1 MAKNTKIRE
10 DDGGVILKSP
20 KKIGEYM
27 HATRPSV
34 WIVLLAIALL
44 LLGFLQWAIFG
55 TVELSYST
63 KAYTDNGVTVC
74 WIDYMDAIE
83 IEPGAKV
90 LSSNNSGKVVKINDT
105 ADSAQD
111 VLDIVGTLYIREFAL
126 LSDTNYYRVY
136 IEMDKDLPDGVI
148 DVKIIEGTITPGQY
162 VFNLKGE

>member
-1 MAKNTKIRE
+1 
-10 DDGGVILKSP
+10 
-20 KKIGEYM
+20 M

-63 KAYTDNGVTVC
+63 KAYTDDGVTVC

-105 ADSAQD
+105 ADGAQD